1 MKKVVKIVGIVLGII
16 VVLSIIFFVI
26 DNNRVSKQL
35 KPIFCIKNPAGVMND
50 GGTVEYFGLGYKVI
64 DFNTLA
70 GFDDIKIGTWFMKYE
85 DFSSE
90 MRKYEI
96 KTEEDNKRNYSKTI
110 DGITIELNIPN
121 EWNYEEIKESKDG
134 NFKFAL
140 NFYKSS
146 KENNATLY
154 FYNSMFAVCGTG
166 LTSEKITLNNGKE
179 ANVGYYD
186 GNTEWNFISFYELNR
201 NIAFLNNG
209 LNSSEAKELLD
220 IAKTIN
226 INNGKSEYSFYG
238 TITQVEDNLFFVKP
252 DENEEIRKS
261 ADLIMVGKLK
271 LDTNVKFEI
280 GERIKIT
287 YDGDVMDTYPAQ
299 INAIKYEKKSAENF
313 EILFY
318 DKHPMESYKTYTILD
333 KSETDKYDYTIYGY
347 DGSVNIRIDG
357 KDYSLKEALL
367 ENKITMEEIIAKA
380 NKDFPDAVSY
390 DDGGSI
396 EYHYDNY
403 TIIKCHTLDGN
414 RDVYIGTKDLKL
426 NDVIK

>member
-1 MKKVVKIVGIVLGII
+1 
-16 VVLSIIFFVI
+16 
-26 DNNRVSKQL
+26 
-35 KPIFCIKNPAGVMND
+35 
-50 GGTVEYFGLGYKVI
+50 
-64 DFNTLA
+64 
-70 GFDDIKIGTWFMKYE
+70 
-85 DFSSE
+85 
-90 MRKYEI
+90 
-96 KTEEDNKRNYSKTI
+96 
-110 DGITIELNIPN
+110 
-121 EWNYEEIKESKDG
+121 
-134 NFKFAL
+134 
-140 NFYKSS
+140 
-146 KENNATLY
+146 
-154 FYNSMFAVCGTG
+154 
-166 LTSEKITLNNGKE
+166 
-179 ANVGYYD
+179 
-186 GNTEWNFISFYELNR
+186 
-201 NIAFLNNG
+201 
-209 LNSSEAKELLD
+209 
-220 IAKTIN
+220 
-226 INNGKSEYSFYG
+226 
-238 TITQVEDNLFFVKP
+238 
-252 DENEEIRKS
+252 
-261 ADLIMVGKLK
+261 MVGKLK

-333 KSETDKYDYTIYGY
+333 KSETEKYDYTIYGY